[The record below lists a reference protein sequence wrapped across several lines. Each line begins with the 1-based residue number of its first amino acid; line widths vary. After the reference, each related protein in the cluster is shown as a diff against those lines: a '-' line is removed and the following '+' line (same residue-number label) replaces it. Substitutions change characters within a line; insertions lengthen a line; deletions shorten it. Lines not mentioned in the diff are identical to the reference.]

1 MAIISR
7 TAYKTECNLFGHPNV
22 IDATNSSSSGTPQTN
37 YYLFLT
43 LNNLML
49 TKPNWRFK
57 GTSYHKTNNVEVI
70 TAFQI
75 IENDE
80 VLGTVG
86 IDYKGRN
93 EKIKVRNP
101 RIDAKRE
108 RGNGYYTDEPAKA
121 ELAIRKHFFKLAKD
135 ERIKKAADG
144 ADAVLTNEHR
154 QKEWGKRHKKQLL
167 LEQSEKFALTHMS
180 QYLQENPG
188 FETRHKDYMDAR
200 AEFSVVESVKKAF
213 DSDTASLVVLD
224 GAQYIV
230 KVGDDTKTYTD
241 DTLTFDLRKKIGLLK
256 LVQDQQMIS
265 DVGCRVD
272 SSTFVL
278 LPEVKEQ
285 SDE

>member
-1 MAIISR
+1 MATIHRHI
-7 TAYKTECNLFGHPNV
+7 YKPECNLFGHPNV
-22 IDATNSSSSGTPQTN
+22 IDATNGSGTPQTN

-43 LNNLML
+43 LNNLVL

-57 GTSYHKTNNVEVI
+57 GTAYHKTSDRIEVI
-70 TAFQI
+70 TSFQI

-80 VLGTVG
+80 VLGTIS

-121 ELAIRKHFFKLAKD
+121 ELAIRKHFFRLAKD
-135 ERIKKAADG
+135 ERLKKAEDG
-144 ADAVLTNEHR
+144 ADAVITNEHR
-154 QKEWGKRHKKQLL
+154 QKEWNKRHKRSSL
-167 LEQSEKFALTHMS
+167 LEQSEKFAMTHMS

-188 FETRHKDYMDAR
+188 FESRHKDYMDAR
-200 AEFSVVESVKKAF
+200 AEYSVVESVKKAF

-230 KVGDDTKTYTD
+230 KVGNDTKTYTD

-272 SSTFVL
+272 STTFVL

-285 SDE
+285 EV